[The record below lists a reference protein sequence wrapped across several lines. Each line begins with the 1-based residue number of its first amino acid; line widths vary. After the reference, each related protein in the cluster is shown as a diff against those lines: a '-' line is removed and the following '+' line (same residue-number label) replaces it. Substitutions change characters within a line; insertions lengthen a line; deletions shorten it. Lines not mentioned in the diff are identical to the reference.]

1 MKGAHTARN
10 ADVNIIRNQIFVL
23 SGGDAKKRGWT
34 MPTTIEKSDRG
45 IKSEFTAMF
54 LLPFA
59 ERDKYLKDPSA

>member
-23 SGGDAKKRGWT
+23 SGGDAEKRGWS
-34 MPTTIEKSDRG
+34 MPTTIQKSDRG
-45 IKSEFTAMF
+45 IKSKSTALF

-59 ERDKYLKDPSA
+59 ERDEYLKDPSA